1 MTVGAIRPERQTLS
15 ITTNGSSTL
24 HTSARTG
31 GEDKTPVLGNSLA
44 LYFSLSFGSSGGPLI
59 AVGHSLSIQ
68 KFGQTENQTRV
79 RSDEERHAK
88 GETGGILV
96 EALFHRL
103 SIRLPLSFS
112 FKRHFCRSAFF
123 LFFFFCIFYL
133 LDANWCLL
141 SFSCP

>member
-1 MTVGAIRPERQTLS
+1 M
-15 ITTNGSSTL
+15 
-24 HTSARTG
+24 
-31 GEDKTPVLGNSLA
+31 
-44 LYFSLSFGSSGGPLI
+44 

-88 GETGGILV
+88 GETGDILV

-112 FKRHFCRSAFF
+112 FKRHSVVQLFLFF
-123 LFFFFCIFYL
+123 LFFFFCNFYI

>member
-1 MTVGAIRPERQTLS
+1 M
-15 ITTNGSSTL
+15 
-24 HTSARTG
+24 
-31 GEDKTPVLGNSLA
+31 
-44 LYFSLSFGSSGGPLI
+44 I

-88 GETGGILV
+88 GETGDILV

-112 FKRHFCRSAFF
+112 FKRHFESVVQLFS
-123 LFFFFCIFYL
+123 FFFFAIFTYIGRKL
-133 LDANWCLL
+133 VFAFL
-141 SFSCP
+141 

>member
-1 MTVGAIRPERQTLS
+1 M
-15 ITTNGSSTL
+15 
-24 HTSARTG
+24 
-31 GEDKTPVLGNSLA
+31 
-44 LYFSLSFGSSGGPLI
+44 

-88 GETGGILV
+88 GETGDILV

-112 FKRHFCRSAFF
+112 FKRHSVVQLFSFF
-123 LFFFFCIFYL
+123 SFFFQVFFCNFYI